1 MTSRPSLLNDLII
14 SRSASPKPILR
25 VIDDDEIED
34 EEIQHT
40 SKLSEEILVNSNQDK
55 LARESDVTVS
65 NIHKSQAEYSGFT
78 IYVLSSLALLVYILW
93 TLTPQNILKN
103 LSIDYYPDKYWAIAI
118 PSYSLMLMLF
128 TYLALALY
136 NTEIL
141 TLKLND
147 VNNFIDVNT
156 QFPGESNGAELSINE
171 RNKLVSDYVHKAP
184 SGVWDLPITLVN
196 EVLYDRE
203 ED

>member
-1 MTSRPSLLNDLII
+1 MTLRYDTFGI

-25 VIDDDEIED
+25 TIEDDEIEEAIQA
-34 EEIQHT
+34 EEVT
-40 SKLSEEILVNSNQDK
+40 ILSNQDK

-65 NIHKSQAEYSGFT
+65 NIHQSQAEYSGFT
-78 IYVLSSLALLVYILW
+78 IYVLSSLSLILYILW
-93 TLTPQNILKN
+93 SLTPPHILTS
-103 LSIDYYPDKYWAIAI
+103 LSIDYYPDKYWSIAI

-128 TYLALALY
+128 TYIALALY

-147 VNNFIDVNT
+147 INT
-156 QFPGESNGAELSINE
+156 FVDSNSQFPGESKADELSVAE
-171 RNKLVSDYVHKAP
+171 RNKVVLDYAQKAP

-196 EVLYDRE
+196 EELYDR
-203 ED
+203 DDD